1 MIATRCAD
9 GSSAQEVVCWTFEG
23 ADRHPGFPC
32 NVVGHAGVYSKGHPV
47 RGLSPMFGVGT
58 GGWQNPDPRELD
70 NGELM
75 QKFQEGHMSKMWLTR
90 LALAVGGPALVLA
103 AGAGTASAT
112 PDIGP
117 MVNTTCTFDQAMR
130 AVHAE
135 NPFAASYLDASP
147 PNLQFLRQFMSSTPD
162 QRVSMLNAVKNNPGA
177 DEALP
182 VFTQM
187 MTSCVNY

>member
-1 MIATRCAD
+1 
-9 GSSAQEVVCWTFEG
+9 
-23 ADRHPGFPC
+23 
-32 NVVGHAGVYSKGHPV
+32 
-47 RGLSPMFGVGT
+47 
-58 GGWQNPDPRELD
+58 
-70 NGELM
+70 
-75 QKFQEGHMSKMWLTR
+75 MSKRWLTGVAVAIGGSA
-90 LALAVGGPALVLA
+90 LALT
-103 AGAGTASAT
+103 AGAGLASAT

-130 AVHAE
+130 AVHTE
-135 NPFAASYLDASP
+135 NPMAASYLDSSP

-162 QRVSMLNAVKNNPGA
+162 QRVTLLNAVKNNPGA

>member
-1 MIATRCAD
+1 
-9 GSSAQEVVCWTFEG
+9 
-23 ADRHPGFPC
+23 
-32 NVVGHAGVYSKGHPV
+32 
-47 RGLSPMFGVGT
+47 
-58 GGWQNPDPRELD
+58 
-70 NGELM
+70 
-75 QKFQEGHMSKMWLTR
+75 MSKRWLTGVAVAIGGSA
-90 LALAVGGPALVLA
+90 LALT
-103 AGAGTASAT
+103 AGAGLASAT

-135 NPFAASYLDASP
+135 NPMAASYLDSSP

-162 QRVSMLNAVKNNPGA
+162 QRVTLLNAVKNNPGA

-187 MTSCVNY
+187 MTSCVKY

>member
-1 MIATRCAD
+1 
-9 GSSAQEVVCWTFEG
+9 
-23 ADRHPGFPC
+23 
-32 NVVGHAGVYSKGHPV
+32 
-47 RGLSPMFGVGT
+47 
-58 GGWQNPDPRELD
+58 
-70 NGELM
+70 
-75 QKFQEGHMSKMWLTR
+75 MSKRWLTGVAVAIGGSA
-90 LALAVGGPALVLA
+90 LALT
-103 AGAGTASAT
+103 AGAGLASAT

-135 NPFAASYLDASP
+135 NPMAASYLDSSP

-162 QRVSMLNAVKNNPGA
+162 QRVTLLNAVKNNPGA

>member
-1 MIATRCAD
+1 
-9 GSSAQEVVCWTFEG
+9 
-23 ADRHPGFPC
+23 
-32 NVVGHAGVYSKGHPV
+32 
-47 RGLSPMFGVGT
+47 
-58 GGWQNPDPRELD
+58 
-70 NGELM
+70 M

>member
-1 MIATRCAD
+1 
-9 GSSAQEVVCWTFEG
+9 
-23 ADRHPGFPC
+23 
-32 NVVGHAGVYSKGHPV
+32 
-47 RGLSPMFGVGT
+47 
-58 GGWQNPDPRELD
+58 
-70 NGELM
+70 
-75 QKFQEGHMSKMWLTR
+75 MSKRWLTGVAVAIGGSA
-90 LALAVGGPALVLA
+90 LALT
-103 AGAGTASAT
+103 AGAGLASAT

-117 MVNTTCTFDQAMR
+117 MVNTTCTFDQVMR

-135 NPFAASYLDASP
+135 NPMAASYLDSSP

-162 QRVSMLNAVKNNPGA
+162 QRVTLLNAVKNNPGA